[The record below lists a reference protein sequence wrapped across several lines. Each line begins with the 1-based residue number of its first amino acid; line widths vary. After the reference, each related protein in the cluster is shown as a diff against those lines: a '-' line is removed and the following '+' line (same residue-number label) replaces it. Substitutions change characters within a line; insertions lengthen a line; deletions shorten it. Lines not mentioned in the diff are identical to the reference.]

1 MTQKITPFLWF
12 DGNAEEAA
20 KHYVSIFKNGK
31 ITNVTRFGTND
42 AVMTVSFELEG
53 QKFIALNGGPK
64 FKFTPAFSLFV
75 DCEDQAEIDRLW
87 AALTADGG
95 GEDMCGWLRDKYG
108 MSWQIIPNCLGELLQ
123 NPGAVEAM
131 LQMRKLDIEAL
142 RKAGSGPK
150 DAA

>member
-31 ITNVTRFGTND
+31 ITGVTRYGSTD
-42 AVMTVSFELEG
+42 AVMTVSFELYG
-53 QKFIALNGGPK
+53 QKFIALNGGPQY
-64 FKFTPAFSLFV
+64 KFTPAFSLFV

-87 AALTADGG
+87 AALTEGG

-108 MSWQIIPNCLGELLQ
+108 MSWQIIPGCLGELLQ
-123 NPGAVEAM
+123 KPGAVEAM

-142 RKAGSGPK
+142 RKAGSTPN

>member
-31 ITNVTRFGTND
+31 ITSVTRYGSTD

-87 AALTADGG
+87 AALTEGG

-108 MSWQIIPNCLGELLQ
+108 MSWQIIPSCLGDLLQ
-123 NPGAVEAM
+123 KPGAVEAM

-142 RKAGSGPK
+142 RKAGATPN

>member
-20 KHYVSIFKNGK
+20 KYYVSIFKNGK
-31 ITNVTRFGTND
+31 ITGVTRFGANES
-42 AVMTVSFELEG
+42 VMTVSFELEG

-87 AALTADGG
+87 AALTEGG

-108 MSWQIIPNCLGELLQ
+108 MSWQIIPSCLGDLLQ
-123 NPGAVEAM
+123 KPGAVEAM

-142 RKAGSGPK
+142 RKAGATPN